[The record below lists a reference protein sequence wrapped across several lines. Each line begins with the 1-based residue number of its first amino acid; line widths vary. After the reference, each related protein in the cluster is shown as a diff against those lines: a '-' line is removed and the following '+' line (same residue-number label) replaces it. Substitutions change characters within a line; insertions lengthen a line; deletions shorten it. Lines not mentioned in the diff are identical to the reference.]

1 MGVFRLLYDWIG
13 DRVFAREIKVTD
25 QDYDESDV
33 SPYYSAPLVRY
44 SGQPGG
50 GKTFDMTR
58 IALYGGFKH
67 RIPTFVQ
74 DTKGDIAIYHER
86 IMESLRDKKDVL
98 SSKKLDYLK
107 NKVRFSDRRDGAEMM
122 AVISIIES
130 RLKKSKERSPT
141 MNLIVDEAGTLQ
153 IANGDKFWN
162 IASTLRNNVII
173 CHASSHREAGDG
185 GISALGREATRAVV
199 LYPQYER
206 TDYFGVEATQTSIPL
221 SKEKVFIDSIDRK
234 LKKFTLADG
243 AESIKE
249 GSIPEVLIHPV
260 NPTRVKEML
269 I

>member
-1 MGVFRLLYDWIG
+1 LGAFKLLYDWVG
-13 DRVFAREIKVTD
+13 DRIFAREVRITD

-50 GKTFDMTR
+50 GKTYDMTR
-58 IALYGGFKH
+58 MALYGGFRH

-74 DTKGDIAIYHER
+74 DTKGDIGIYHER
-86 IMESLRDKKDVL
+86 ILESLRDKKDVK
-98 SSKKLDYLK
+98 SRKKLDYLE
-107 NKVRFSDRRDGAEMM
+107 NKVRFSTRSDGAEMI
-122 AVISIIES
+122 AVIQIIENK
-130 RLKKSKERSPT
+130 LKKTKERSPT

-153 IANGDKFWN
+153 IGNGIRFWN
-162 IASTLRNNVII
+162 LASTLRNNVMI

-206 TDYFGVEATQTSIPL
+206 TEYFGVEAIKTSVPL
-221 SKEKVFIDSIDRK
+221 SKEKVYIDSIDRQ
-234 LKKFTLADG
+234 LKTFTLADG
-243 AESIKE
+243 DEPIVD
-249 GSIPEVLIHPV
+249 GSVPEVLIHPV
-260 NPTRVKEML
+260 NPTRVKKML